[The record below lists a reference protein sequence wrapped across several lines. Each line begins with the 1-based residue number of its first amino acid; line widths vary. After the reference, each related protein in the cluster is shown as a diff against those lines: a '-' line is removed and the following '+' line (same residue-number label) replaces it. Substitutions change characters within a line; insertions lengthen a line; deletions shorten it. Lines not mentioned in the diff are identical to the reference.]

1 MSDYNS
7 VQKKLNFIV
16 GAFVL
21 IAILSLIWM
30 VFIFGE
36 LPLIVTKHKSFEVF
50 AQFPS
55 APGIQKNTPVQY
67 CGYRIGKVFM
77 VNPPDRLVN
86 LDSGKTMNQVKVG
99 LAIDKIYEHKIPIN
113 IDIRVVTRS
122 MGSSYIEIFDRQ
134 EAPTGFINRNVEVF
148 QGSVGSSTEFIPKDV
163 QRKLEI
169 LIERITESA
178 TDLHVILGDEK
189 NQKNI
194 VIAVENFG
202 LAAAQA
208 QDTLTSIRSFSDNGQ
223 EAFVSVAEELDAT
236 LKDIRVTLKNINEG
250 GGTVARLI
258 SDPSLHENLLEASR
272 ELQIVLEQIKLLAAE
287 TREKGVKLAF

>member
-16 GAFVL
+16 GSFVLMAILAFV
-21 IAILSLIWM
+21 WM
-30 VFIFGE
+30 IIVFGE

-55 APGIQKNTPVQY
+55 APGIQQNTPVQY
-67 CGYRIGKVFM
+67 CGYRIGKVFK
-77 VNPPDRLVN
+77 VNPPTRLVH

-99 LAIDKIYEHKIPIN
+99 LAIDEVYENQIPTN
-113 IDIRVVTRS
+113 VDVRVVTRS

-134 EAPTGFINRNVEVF
+134 EPPAGFISRKVETF

-163 QRKLEI
+163 QKKLEI
-169 LIERITESA
+169 LIEKITESA

-208 QDTLTSIRSFSDNGQ
+208 QDTLASIRSFSDNGQ
-223 EAFVSVAEELDAT
+223 EAFVSAAEELDGT
-236 LKDIRVTLKNINEG
+236 LKDIRVTLKNINKG
-250 GGTVARLI
+250 DGTVSRLI
-258 SDPSLHENLLEASR
+258 LDPSLHENLLEASR

-287 TREKGVKLAF
+287 TREKGVKIAL